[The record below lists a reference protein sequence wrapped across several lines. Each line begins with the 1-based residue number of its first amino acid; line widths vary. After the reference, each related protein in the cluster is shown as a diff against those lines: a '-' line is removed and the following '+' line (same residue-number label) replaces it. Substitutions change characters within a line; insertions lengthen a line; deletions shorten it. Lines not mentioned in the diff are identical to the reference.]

1 MYVEFIV
8 NALNKVVVDPDAIVN
23 PPNVLPLPLMVFVVA
38 FISSCNHGYV
48 PPLASTTESYT
59 LIAAIAEPDEALT

>member
-1 MYVEFIV
+1 MFMV

-23 PPNVLPLPLMVFVVA
+23 VPNVLPLPLMVFVVA
-38 FISSCNHGYV
+38 FISSCKNGYV

-59 LIAAIAEPDEALT
+59 LIACIAALDPALT

>member
-1 MYVEFIV
+1 MFIV

-23 PPNVLPLPLMVFVVA
+23 VPNVLPLPLMVFVVD
-38 FISSCNHGYV
+38 FISSCKNGYV

-59 LIAAIAEPDEALT
+59 LIAPNTVLDEALT